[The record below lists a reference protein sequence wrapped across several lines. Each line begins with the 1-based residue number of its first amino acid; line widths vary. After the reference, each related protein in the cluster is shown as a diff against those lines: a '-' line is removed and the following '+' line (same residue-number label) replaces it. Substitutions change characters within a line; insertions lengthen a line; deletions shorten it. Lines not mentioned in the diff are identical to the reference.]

1 MAYNPKIYGSLL
13 ADTLPGI
20 IESDKEYA
28 RVESVF
34 NTLISKGEANLSPEE
49 TRLFGLLANLL
60 EEYESRPLEPLPDL
74 KPLELLAYLME
85 VNGLRQTDMTDVF
98 GTQSVVSE
106 VLAGKREITKRQAK
120 ALAEKFAMRVEAFI

>member
-1 MAYNPKIYGSLL
+1 MAYDPKIYGSLL

-34 NTLISKGEANLSPEE
+34 NTLISKGEAHLSPEE

-60 EEYESRPLEPLPDL
+60 EEYESRTLEPLPDL
-74 KPLELLAYLME
+74 KPLELLASLME
-85 VNGLRQTDMTDVF
+85 VNSLRQADMTDVF

>member
-1 MAYNPKIYGSLL
+1 MTYNPKIYGSLL

-20 IESDKEYA
+20 IESDTEYA

-34 NTLISKGEANLSPEE
+34 NNLIDKGEENLSPEE
-49 TRLFGLLANLL
+49 SRLFGLLANLL
-60 EEYESRPLEPLPDL
+60 EEYESRT
-74 KPLELLAYLME
+74 LELLPNLTPREVVSVLMKE
-85 VNGLRQTDMTDVF
+85 NDLKQTDMTEVF

-106 VLAGKREITKRQAK
+106 ILAGKREITKQQAK